1 MNSKKK
7 IKETGATFTP
17 RLLADFLADKLIE
30 ASDFKDNPLILDPA
44 CGDGELL
51 VSISEKLIKLGHSF
65 NVKGFDLDR
74 DYLSVTENRLSEL
87 GNKGKIELINSDFLD
102 QVFIKDSG
110 NLDLFSELTNN
121 YSCIADIVI
130 ANPPYVRTQVL
141 GQEKAQ
147 QLANKF
153 GLKGRVDL
161 YYPFLM
167 AMTESLKIGGIIGVI
182 TSNRFL
188 FTKSGEGIRKFL
200 SNNYE
205 IIEVIDLG
213 DTKLFDAAVLPAIFI
228 GRKIRNN
235 HNAEKL
241 AVFNKIYET
250 QYDKGNSVVKKSIT
264 EALTDKDS
272 GYFQIEDKH
281 FIKSKGILRYEV
293 NSSEL
298 WQMFSEEENKW
309 IEKIENSKSFKIKDY
324 FNVRVG
330 IKTTA
335 DKIFIRHNWDYLE
348 DNKPEEELLHELISQ
363 ENITKWKLNDKKKL
377 FVLYTH
383 YSENGVKKVIS
394 LDDYPKAKSYF
405 ESYRAELSSRKYVI
419 EANRKWYEIW
429 VSQNPLSFKF
439 PKIVFPDISD
449 SSRFFFDN
457 TGKIV
462 NGNCYWF
469 FAEKEDQI
477 DLLLLIQGVS
487 NTKLMA
493 KYHDLVFNNKLY
505 SGKRRY
511 ISQYVENYPMP
522 DPNSEYSKKI
532 VKIVKQIN
540 ESQSTDFALEEIEI
554 ERLTEKAFNLS

>member
-17 RLLADFLADKLIE
+17 RLLADFLAEKLIDI
-30 ASDFKDNPLILDPA
+30 SNVKNPLILDPA

-51 VSISEKLIKLGHSF
+51 MSISEKLIKLGHSF
-65 NVKGFDLDR
+65 SIKGFDLDLE
-74 DYLSVTENRLSEL
+74 YLNETENRLSKL
-87 GNKGKIELINSDFLD
+87 DQNGSIELINSDFLD
-102 QVFIKDSG
+102 QVFQQD
-110 NLDLFSELTNN
+110 NFDLFSEPKPN
-121 YSCIADIVI
+121 YSGIADIVI
-130 ANPPYVRTQVL
+130 ANPPYVRTQIL
-141 GQEKAQ
+141 GQERAQ

-188 FTKSGEGIRKFL
+188 FTKSGESIRKFL

-235 HNAEKL
+235 AVVEKC

-250 QYDKGNSVVKKSIT
+250 QEDSINSVIKSNIT
-264 EALTDKDS
+264 EALTDNDS
-272 GYFQIEDKH
+272 GYFQIENKQ
-281 FIKSKGILRYEV
+281 FFKSKGILRYEV

-298 WQMFSEEENKW
+298 WRMFSEEENEW
-309 IEKIENSKSFKIKDY
+309 IEKIESSKSFLIKDF

-335 DKIFIRHNWDYLE
+335 DKIFIKHNWSLLE
-348 DNKPEEELLHELISQ
+348 DYIPEEELLHELISQ

-383 YSENGVKKVIS
+383 YSDNGVKKVID
-394 LDDYPKAKSYF
+394 LEKYPKAKLYF
-405 ESYRAELSSRKYVI
+405 ESHRNELTSRKYVI

-429 VSQNPLSFKF
+429 VSQNPLYFKF

-449 SSRFFFDN
+449 TSRFFYDN

-469 FAEKEDQI
+469 FADSENKI
-477 DLLLLIQGVS
+477 DLLLLIQGIS

-522 DPNSEYSKKI
+522 DPNSVYSKEIIRI
-532 VKIVKQIN
+532 VKNIN
-540 ESQSTDFALEEIEI
+540 DSSDTNFSSEESEIES
-554 ERLTEKAFNLS
+554 LAEKAFNLS

>member
-1 MNSKKK
+1 MSKKT

-17 RLLADFLADKLIE
+17 RLLADFLAEKIIE
-30 ASDFKDNPLILDPA
+30 VSNVKNNPLILDPA

-51 VSISEKLIKLGHSF
+51 MSISEKLIQLGHSF
-65 NVKGFDLDR
+65 SIKGFDLDM
-74 DYLSVTENRLSEL
+74 DYLTLAESRLSRL
-87 GNKGKIELINSDFLD
+87 NQNGRIELINSDFLD
-102 QVFIKDSG
+102 QVIFQEPG
-110 NLDLFSELTNN
+110 ELDLFSQSRPNLNGV
-121 YSCIADIVI
+121 ADIVI
-130 ANPPYVRTQVL
+130 ANPPYVRTQIL
-141 GQEKAQ
+141 GQERAQ
-147 QLANKF
+147 LLANQY

-188 FTKSGEGIRKFL
+188 FTKSGESIRQFL

-235 HNAEKL
+235 AIVEKR
-241 AVFNKIYET
+241 AIFNKIYET
-250 QYDKGNSVVKKSIT
+250 QEIGNESIALNNIT
-264 EALTDKDS
+264 EVLTDLRS
-272 GYFQIEDKH
+272 GFFQIENKH
-281 FIKSKGILRYEV
+281 FFKSKGILRYDV

-298 WQMFSEEENKW
+298 WRMFSEEENEW
-309 IEKIENSKSFKIKDY
+309 IEKIENAKSFLIKD
-324 FNVRVG
+324 FFKVRVG

-335 DKIFIRHNWDYLE
+335 DKIFIRHNWDQLNG
-348 DNKPEEELLHELISQ
+348 NKPEEELLHELISQ
-363 ENITKWKLNDKKKL
+363 ENITKWKLNDKRKL

-383 YSENGVKKVIS
+383 YSEGGVKKVIS
-394 LDDYPKAKSYF
+394 LERFPKAKSYF
-405 ESYRAELSSRKYVI
+405 ESYKAELSGRTYVI
-419 EANRKWYEIW
+419 EANREWYEIW
-429 VSQNPLSFKF
+429 VSQNPLYFKF

-449 SSRFFFDN
+449 SSRFYFDN

-469 FAEKEDQI
+469 FAEKEEQI

-522 DPNSEYSKKI
+522 NPNSAYSKEI
-532 VKIVKQIN
+532 VRIVKQIN
-540 ESQSTDFALEEIEI
+540 QSTNTDFSSEELEIEK
-554 ERLTEKAFNLS
+554 LTEKAFNLT